1 MAERLWLCTQCEIIW
16 QGHWNNALNKTGSAH
31 RRAQFISG
39 HLNILFKVL
48 RSCNLVVPL
57 QQAGGLGSLSEDGGA
72 REQPHTTMANQPL
85 QQPCFCQVQFNSP
98 WSFYSLWCLLVPA
111 TVKCSSPKRR
121 HSLACLFI
129 YFHRL
134 SVSGDRVWNK
144 VRVFFAGLAWSSA
157 NQARS
162 SFFFFL
168 SFLSRCIFSPSK
180 QRGKTSRKHSE
191 MMMLETSNACPWC
204 AALATESFS
213 THSPADQWL
222 SDLIKITGRTNRR
235 VHHRPSKIVVRL
247 WERCVEGTFPVRDVA
262 SVQLI
267 WGHRETVEVKKA
279 DREWLEMTYNE
290 NM

>member
-144 VRVFFAGLAWSSA
+144 VRFFFAGLAWSSA

-162 SFFFFL
+162 SFFFSFFPVTLYFL
-168 SFLSRCIFSPSK
+168 SLQTERKDFKEAQWDDDVGNIKCLSLMCSTSHWVLQHTQPRRSVTLRSDKNNWTDKPSSASP
-180 QRGKTSRKHSE
+180 
-191 MMMLETSNACPWC
+191 
-204 AALATESFS
+204 
-213 THSPADQWL
+213 
-222 SDLIKITGRTNRR
+222 
-235 VHHRPSKIVVRL
+235 
-247 WERCVEGTFPVRDVA
+247 TF
-262 SVQLI
+262 
-267 WGHRETVEVKKA
+267 
-279 DREWLEMTYNE
+279 
-290 NM
+290 